1 MSFSRRA
8 FMKTL
13 GVGAAGAITADMMI
27 SRRPET
33 LMDLLSQPVHAQSGD
48 ILLHNNENPVG
59 PGQVVLDAIRTALG
73 PDAINA
79 GRYPFSKYGTVI
91 EALAEQYKADGAKTE
106 NFLLGNGSTQL
117 LRTLT
122 HISCTKVKALVGSE
136 PTYEECAGYADLI
149 GAPVYGTKLTDDLKL
164 NLDTTLAAAKG
175 AGMVFFCN
183 PNNPTAT
190 AHGASDSMQFIRDLV
205 AASPETS
212 ILVDEAY
219 YDYATDPN
227 YKTMVPLAL
236 EYPQV
241 VVCRTFSKAYGMA
254 GLRLGYAVGRAET
267 IRRMANWDGMGYI
280 NVAAVTGGLTHLTR
294 TDGFIEKEQA
304 RNTAARDFT
313 RKYFHDKGYKDTESQ
328 ANFLF
333 VNLEAPNADFQRGCL
348 RHGVRTGRPFPP
360 LTTYSRIS
368 IGTMDEMQRATRVFE
383 TVLGEM
389 KANAA

>member
-13 GVGAAGAITADMMI
+13 GVGAAGVVTADMII

-33 LMDLLSQPVHAQSGD
+33 LIDLLSQPVHAQSSD

-59 PGQVVLDAIRTALG
+59 PGKVVLDAIRDALG
-73 PDAINA
+73 ADGSKA
-79 GRYPFSKYGTVI
+79 GRYPFSKYGDLI
-91 EALAEQYKADGAKTE
+91 GALADTFKADGARQE

-122 HISCTKVKALVGSE
+122 HISCTKTKALVGSE
-136 PTYEECAGYADLI
+136 PTYEECAGYAELI

-183 PNNPTAT
+183 PQNPTAT
-190 AHGASDSMQFIRDLV
+190 AHGASDSIQFIRDLV
-205 AASPETS
+205 AQSPETNV
-212 ILVDEAY
+212 LVDEAY
-219 YDYATDPN
+219 YDYATDPE
-227 YKTMVPLAL
+227 YKTLIPLAL
-236 EYPQV
+236 ELPQV

-254 GLRLGYAVGRAET
+254 GLRLGYAVGRQET
-267 IRRMANWDGMGYI
+267 IRKMGAWDGMGYI
-280 NVAAVTGGLTHLTR
+280 NLAAVTGGIAHLTR
-294 TDGFIEKEQA
+294 TDGFIAKESA

-313 RKYFHDKGYKDTESQ
+313 QKYFHDKGYSDSDSQ
-328 ANFLF
+328 TNFLF
-333 VNLEAPNADFQRGCL
+333 VNIEAPIQDFQRLC
-348 RHGVRTGRPFPP
+348 RNHGVRVGRPFPP
-360 LTTYSRIS
+360 LTTWARIS
-368 IGTMDEMQRATRVFE
+368 IGTMDEMQRAVRIFDQ
-383 TVLGEM
+383 VLPEL